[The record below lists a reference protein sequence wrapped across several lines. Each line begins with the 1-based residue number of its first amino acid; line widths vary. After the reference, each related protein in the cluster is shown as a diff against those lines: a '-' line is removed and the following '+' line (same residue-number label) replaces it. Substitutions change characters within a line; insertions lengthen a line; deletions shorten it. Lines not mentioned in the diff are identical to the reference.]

1 MLVCVGV
8 SASIHDI
15 VNKNS
20 YIVFEKFICVTF
32 ISGTQSTCTS
42 VLGEVSTDDTMAC
55 SGAPDT
61 HTRTHMHKYIHKD
74 MHIFSIAGQH
84 VFLWY
89 VCTCNE
95 LDCCSIYMY
104 D

>member
-1 MLVCVGV
+1 MRVCVCVGVGV

-42 VLGEVSTDDTMAC
+42 VLGEVSTLDTMVC
-55 SGAPDT
+55 IGAIHI
-61 HTRTHMHKYIHKD
+61 HTQTYIY
-74 MHIFSIAGQH
+74 I
-84 VFLWY
+84 
-89 VCTCNE
+89 
-95 LDCCSIYMY
+95 SIYGICIYLPLLGSTYPCGMLALTMN
-104 D
+104 

>member
-61 HTRTHMHKYIHKD
+61 HTCINIYIK
-74 MHIFSIAGQH
+74 I
-84 VFLWY
+84 
-89 VCTCNE
+89 C
-95 LDCCSIYMY
+95 IYLALLGSTYSCGMFVLAMN
-104 D
+104 